1 MSRPIRLKYN
11 TDSTPA
17 VIGLQEMSD
26 SEIDEIADLILDE
39 FSDDATTVGHLA
51 MNTESSWTDIGTFVD
66 TERDDPIG
74 THPSSSIS
82 STNYVFRQKLDSV
95 TTSLSAVPM
104 SLHETSGTVDGME
117 DMPDSEIVSDIIN
130 RVQAKLTAAPPGT
143 YKMQP
148 AAPTPGTWVS
158 VATITNSHLDGS
170 NSTYLWRRT
179 SDSSTMTEVNRTMYR
194 SSSGNGHIKQMS
206 DTQIKALVDHFRKEI
221 VDNGIGKYQLAAS
234 APTSGGTWTQ
244 VGSGF
249 DDTRHVLEDV
259 SYSGTYTGSYTGT
272 SSSTAYYTGGSSYGG
287 YRYFAGVAYYSGSRT
302 NTYTGYYTGTY
313 TPGAPTPGAYSGFRN
328 HTYSGQYTGSYH
340 GYYSG
345 VYTTTSVAYYGGV
358 GPYFFQGYFA
368 GSRSHFWS
376 GSYTG
381 YYTGSYSSNYPG
393 SRQHTYTGYYSTTT
407 YANYTGISESQ
418 TYAYYTGAPFTYSQ
432 QTFTGS
438 SSYSGN
444 YTGSYV
450 GATIMSTLETINNI
464 KLWLRTA

>member
-26 SEIDEIADLILDE
+26 TEIDEIADLILDE

-51 MNTESSWTDIGTFVD
+51 MNTQSSWTSIGTFVD
-66 TERDDPIG
+66 TVRDDPIG
-74 THPSSSIS
+74 THPSTAIS

-95 TTSLSAVPM
+95 TTSITAVPM

-130 RVQAKLTAAPPGT
+130 RVQAKLTSAPPGT

-148 AAPTPGTWVS
+148 SAPTPGTWVS
-158 VATITNSHLDGS
+158 VATITNSHLDGA

-179 SDSSTMTEVNRTMYR
+179 TGSSTMTEVNRTMYR

-206 DTQIKALVDHFRKEI
+206 DAQIKALVDHFRKEI
-221 VDNGIGKYQLAAS
+221 VDNDIGKYQLAAS
-234 APTSGGTWTQ
+234 APTTGTWTQ

-249 DDTRHVLEDV
+249 EDTRHVLEDV

-272 SSSTAYYTGGSSYGG
+272 TTSVAYYTGSSSYGG
-287 YRYFAGVAYYSGSRT
+287 YRYFAGVGYFAGNRSHA
-302 NTYTGYYTGTY
+302 YTGYYAGGYAGSRAHTYTGSYTGT
-313 TPGAPTPGAYSGFRN
+313 
-328 HTYSGQYTGSYH
+328 YTGSYH
-340 GYYSG
+340 GYYNSNYG
-345 VYTTTSVAYYGGV
+345 STSVVYYGGV
-358 GPYFFQGYFA
+358 GPYFFQGWFA
-368 GSRSHFWS
+368 GYRDHFYTGSYTGYYS

-381 YYTGSYSSNYPG
+381 YYTPGAPTPGYYSGVRP
-393 SRQHTYTGYYSTTT
+393 HTYTGFYSNTF
-407 YANYTGISESQ
+407 TGITESQ
-418 TYAYYTGAPFTYSQ
+418 TYAQYAGAPHTYSQ

-438 SSYSGN
+438 SAYSGN
-444 YTGSYV
+444 YTGTYV
-450 GATIMSTLETINNI
+450 GATIMASLETINNI